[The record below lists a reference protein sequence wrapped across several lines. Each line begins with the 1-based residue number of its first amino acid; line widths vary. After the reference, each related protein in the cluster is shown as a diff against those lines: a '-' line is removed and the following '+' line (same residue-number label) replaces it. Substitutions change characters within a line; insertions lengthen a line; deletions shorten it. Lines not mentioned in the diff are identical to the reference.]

1 MPELFTVLTPAA
13 AWARLRSAWQP
24 TVSAETIPT
33 WQTLDRVLAA
43 PISSPQELPS
53 FDRSTVDGYAVVA
66 ADTYGASPGLPAFL
80 NVVGEALMGR
90 AATQPVSSGEA
101 ILVHTGGMI
110 PPGAD
115 AVAMVE
121 TTQRVDAQSIELL
134 RPVAEGENVV
144 RVGEDVRAGQ
154 PLFAPG
160 HRVRPQ
166 DIGGLMALGV
176 TEVQVARRPRVGLIS
191 SGDEVVPPEATPAIG
206 QVRDI
211 NSYALAAQVVR
222 AGGEPVRYGITPDD
236 RAALAA
242 VAARAYAECD
252 VLVFSAGSSVS
263 ARDVTAEVIG
273 TLGAPGVLVHGVSVK
288 PGKPTILALCSGKPV
303 VGLPGNPVSAM
314 VVFDLFV
321 GPIIHALLGA
331 EAPPR
336 RSVQARLARNIH
348 SATGREEYV
357 QVRLEPREGE
367 LWAVPVLGKSNLIY
381 TMINAQGT
389 VVVPLDV
396 SGLAAGTWVEV
407 IL

>member
-33 WQTLDRVLAA
+33 WQALDRVLAA
-43 PISSPQELPS
+43 PISSPQDLPS
-53 FDRSTVDGYAVVA
+53 FDRAAVDGYAVIA

-166 DIGGLMALGV
+166 DIGGLLALGV

-211 NSYALAAQVVR
+211 NSYALAAQVAR
-222 AGGEPVRYGITPDD
+222 AGGAAVRYGITPDD

-242 VAARAYAECD
+242 VAARGHAECD

-273 TLGAPGVLVHGVSVK
+273 TLGEPGVLVHGVSIK
-288 PGKPTILALCSGKPV
+288 PGKPTILALCGGKPV
-303 VGLPGNPVSAM
+303 VGLPGNPVSAI

-321 GPIIHALLGA
+321 GPIIYALLGA

-348 SATGREEYV
+348 SATGREEVV

-381 TMINAQGT
+381 TMVNAQGT

-396 SGLAAGTWVEV
+396 SGLAAGAWVEV